1 VDQVFINLLN
11 GLSSGLLLFMLS
23 AGLTLIFSMMGVLNF
38 AHASF
43 YMLGAY
49 VAYSLGSAIG
59 FWAALL
65 LAPLLVGALGA
76 GFERLALR
84 RAHKFGH
91 VPELLITFGLSYVV
105 LELVQLIWGRTAV
118 PFSPPEALQGSAFTI
133 ISTPAQGLSF
143 ALGKAAPEL
152 CAAALCS
159 TFPLTRAFM
168 MAVAL
173 LMLVGLWLLLTR
185 TRVGL
190 VIQASL
196 THPEMVEALGH
207 NVPRVLMLVFGSGCA
222 LAALAGVIGGI
233 TFVTEPNM
241 AAIVGS
247 IIFVVVVVGGIGSLA
262 GAFVGSLVIGL
273 LQTLPLTV
281 DGSLATLLAR
291 FGVAVTESTP
301 GYPLLR
307 LTMAQV
313 APILP
318 YLLMVLIL
326 IFRPKGLLGTRED

>member
-1 VDQVFINLLN
+1 MDQIFINLLN

-23 AGLTLIFSMMGVLNF
+23 SGLTLIFSMMGVLNF

-49 VAYSLGSAIG
+49 MAYSLVGLLG
-59 FWAALL
+59 FWPALI
-65 LAPLLVGALGA
+65 LAPLLVGGLGA

-84 RAHKFGH
+84 RVHKFGH
-91 VPELLITFGLSYVV
+91 VPELLITFGLSYVI
-105 LELVQLIWGRTAV
+105 LELVQLVWGRTAV
-118 PFSPPEALQGSAFTI
+118 PFTPPPELQGSAFTFV
-133 ISTPAQGLSF
+133 SHPLQGLSMVF
-143 ALGKAAPEL
+143 GKASPEV
-152 CAAALCS
+152 CAAAACS
-159 TFPLTRAFM
+159 NFPITRAFM
-168 MAVAL
+168 MGVAL
-173 LMLVGLWLLLTR
+173 LMLLALWLLLTR

-241 AAIVGS
+241 AIIVGS
-247 IIFVVVVVGGIGSLA
+247 IIFVVVVVGGVGSLA
-262 GAFVGSLVIGL
+262 GAFVGSILIGL
-273 LQTLPLTV
+273 LQTLPLTI
-281 DGSLATLLAR
+281 DGSLATLLTR
-291 FGVAVTESTP
+291 WGLTVGPQTF

-307 LTMAQV
+307 LTMSQL

-318 YLLMVLIL
+318 FLLMVLIL